1 MVRVRD
7 MVATA
12 QPEAQLL
19 TVEEL
24 AQRLRIGRGL
34 AWALVRRGEIASIRI
49 GQRRV
54 LVPASAVSDFIAERL
69 AEGTAR

>member
-1 MVRVRD
+1 